1 MALHKGTV
9 DRYPMLNRV
18 LAASPQKM
26 CVVCR
31 NHHAATD
38 FSPDSTICNY
48 CMMEM
53 VEPIQSAVGIEAGAK
68 EEALIRSWLTAGA
81 QQGSDGDTAWTK
93 GDLLYSYRTVIA
105 KKADGK
111 LFLNSTKYSQTTGKL
126 TNYLRQLALS
136 SGMEVQMEPETFFN
150 TQMKEKLGSWQSGVS
165 FRTVV
170 SNLLKQ
176 ILADQELTQMA
187 QKVAQTRP
195 DDDLS
200 WYKVVK
206 KAIKQ
211 YAPREY
217 GDDQDPVSRSLA
229 EIIASKLKEKFVGQK
244 QIAVVEESDPGI

>member
-1 MALHKGTV
+1 MTSRKGTV
-9 DRYPMLNRV
+9 GHYPMLDRV
-18 LAASPQKM
+18 LAEAADFRPAPQKL
-26 CVVCR
+26 CTVCR
-31 NHHAATD
+31 NHHADSD
-38 FSPDSTICNY
+38 FSPDSKICDY

-93 GDLLYSYRTVIA
+93 GDLLYSYRTIIA

-111 LFLNSTKYSQTTGKL
+111 LFLNSTKYSKTTTKL
-126 TNYLRQLALS
+126 TQFLQRLAGS
-136 SGMEVQMEPETFFN
+136 IMEVQLEPEAFFN

-165 FRTVV
+165 FRKVV
-170 SNLLKQ
+170 SDLLKQ
-176 ILADQELTQMA
+176 ILADQELVQMA

-229 EIIASKLKEKFVGQK
+229 EIIAAKLKEKFVSQK
-244 QIAVVEESDPGI
+244 QIA